1 MKTTIE
7 FIKLTIVTVGGA
19 LAILLLTGIASFAH
33 AKGDLY
39 KKNLGVGF
47 GDTSIKGWNSSEG
60 WKATGVKEM
69 KAYEKK
75 NGIVLFDLQSDI
87 TRYGK
92 TAFFIQAPGD
102 ECFQRAKDCDRPN
115 GESQKR
121 VEAKAKFKFKDMVW
135 VSYSFMIPDTY
146 EFNHDKKAIVQFH
159 SDYEYYGPMF
169 LLQLSEDGLFWTH
182 ESGGGHLIVPEGTDE
197 CAAGAGGKNDT
208 KNRMYCEARMDWYRL
223 IKSSDLKTN
232 VWYDVVMNINFD
244 NKDLDKAYH
253 KVWVNGELVHEKHN
267 QTLWL
272 HHKGLPKDE
281 MKVSFNFGIYGS
293 AKDKAYQAIYADE
306 IHFGRKCSKIGINNL
321 GYDCGQLE
329 AQEIEESEPWASE
342 DRATF
347 YKTGVVTYFKNPRW

>member
-1 MKTTIE
+1 MKTTLE
-7 FIKLTIVTVGGA
+7 FIKLTLLTVGGTI
-19 LAILLLTGIASFAH
+19 AILLVTGIASFAH

-47 GDTSIKGWNSSEG
+47 GDTTIKGWSSSEG
-60 WKATGVKEM
+60 WWATGTKEM

-75 NGIVLFDLQSDI
+75 NGITLFDLQSDV

-102 ECFQRAKDCDRPN
+102 ECFQRAEDCDRPN

-121 VEAKAKFKFKDMVW
+121 VEAKAKFKFKGNTW

-146 EFNHDKKAIVQFH
+146 EITNENKAIVQFH
-159 SDYEYYGPMF
+159 SDYDYYGPMF
-169 LLQLSEDGLFWTH
+169 LLQISKHGLTWLH

-197 CAAGAGGKNDT
+197 CSAGAGGKNDT
-208 KNRMYCEARMDWYRL
+208 NKRMYCEARMDWYQL
-223 IKSSDLKTN
+223 IKPNELKRN
-232 VWYDVVMNINFD
+232 VWYDVVFNINFD
-244 NKDLDKAYH
+244 NKDLDKAFH
-253 KVWVNGELVHEKHN
+253 KIWINGELVHERHN

-272 HHKGLPKDE
+272 HHDGLPKQH

-293 AKDKAYQAIYADE
+293 AKDRAYQALYADE
-306 IHFGRKCSKIGINNL
+306 IHFGRKCSKLGINNL

-329 AQEIEESEPWASE
+329 AQEIAESEAFMIE
-342 DRATF
+342 DRAT
-347 YKTGVVTYFKNPRW
+347 YHLTGKTTYIKKPW